1 MVTTIQISEEL
12 RKELASRKINDKEK
26 YENIIW
32 DLIEDSLELSEETKR
47 NIEESRIQIKKGEVF
62 SLKEVKKSL
71 SLNV

>member
-47 NIEESRIQIKKGEVF
+47 NIEESRTQIKKGEVF